1 MSQQRTLQQKRA
13 KQAFT
18 DVNSV
23 QDSVQKEYGSLVR
36 GLPALIQSD
45 GLATTLVFL
54 QAKGKAH
61 HKDAYKHIGT
71 WVLTKMFENDAPKTA
86 NNDERK
92 KIEKEIKDKV
102 KATQFINWLVEV
114 DSFMYRQATTE
125 TMAYLTWL
133 KRFAEAKGIG
143 DE

>member
-61 HKDAYKHIGT
+61 HKDAYKHLSA
-71 WVLTKMFENDAPKTA
+71 WVMKQLGEEGDLM
-86 NNDERK
+86 
-92 KIEKEIKDKV
+92 
-102 KATQFINWLVEV
+102 QWLLKV
-114 DSFMYRQATTE
+114 DSFDYRQATTE